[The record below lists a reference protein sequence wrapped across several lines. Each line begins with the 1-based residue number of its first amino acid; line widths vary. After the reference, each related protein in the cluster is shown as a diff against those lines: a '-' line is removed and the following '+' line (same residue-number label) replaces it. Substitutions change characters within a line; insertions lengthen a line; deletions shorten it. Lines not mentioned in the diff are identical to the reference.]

1 MPVRNQGDHPMT
13 AQLKLRDPTA
23 ESSPVRRP
31 RLAPSGSLD
40 GKTVALMDIGK
51 SRGKEFIDRLE
62 GHFKLAGIA
71 TRRYAKP
78 TNTKVAPV
86 AVMQQMAAEAQLA
99 VIALSD

>member
-1 MPVRNQGDHPMT
+1 MT
-13 AQLKLRDPTA
+13 YVEKLRDPTA
-23 ESSPVRRP
+23 ETSPTRRP
-31 RLAPSGSLD
+31 RLAPPSSLD

-62 GHFKLAGIA
+62 GHFRKAGIT

-78 TNTKVAPV
+78 TNTKVAPT
-86 AVMQQMAAEAQLA
+86 AVMQQIAAEAQLA

>member
-1 MPVRNQGDHPMT
+1 MT
-13 AQLKLRDPTA
+13 YVEKLRDPTA
-23 ESSPVRRP
+23 ETEPTRRA
-31 RLAPSGSLD
+31 RLAPPPSLE

-62 GHFKLAGIA
+62 GHFKKAGVA
-71 TRRYAKP
+71 TKRYAKP

>member
-1 MPVRNQGDHPMT
+1 MNSQT
-13 AQLKLRDPTA
+13 KLRDPTA
-23 ESSPVRRP
+23 ESSPVRRA
-31 RLAPSGSLD
+31 RLAPPSSLD

-62 GHFKLAGIA
+62 GHFKLAGVT

-86 AVMQQMAAEAQLA
+86 ELMQKIAAEAQLA

>member
-1 MPVRNQGDHPMT
+1 MIGQV
-13 AQLKLRDPTA
+13 KLRDPTA
-23 ESSPVRRP
+23 ESAPVRRP
-31 RLAPSGSLD
+31 RLAPPASLD
-40 GKTVALMDIGK
+40 GKSVALMDIGK

-62 GHFKLAGIA
+62 GHFRQAGVA

-86 AVMQQMAAEAQLA
+86 ELMQKIAAENQLA

>member
-1 MPVRNQGDHPMT
+1 MNPST
-13 AQLKLRDPTA
+13 KLRDPTA
-23 ESSPVRRP
+23 ESSPTRRA
-31 RLAPSGSLD
+31 RLAPPPSFD

-62 GHFKLAGIA
+62 GHFKTAGIA
-71 TRRYAKP
+71 TKRYAKP
-78 TNTKVAPV
+78 TNTKVAPL

>member
-1 MPVRNQGDHPMT
+1 MNVT
-13 AQLKLRDPTA
+13 LKLRDPTA
-23 ESSPVRRP
+23 ETSPVRRP
-31 RLAPSGSLD
+31 RLTPPPSLD

-62 GHFKLAGIA
+62 EHFRKAGVA

-78 TNTKVAPV
+78 TNTKVAP
-86 AVMQQMAAEAQLA
+86 APLMQKIAAEAQLA

>member
-1 MPVRNQGDHPMT
+1 MNSEM
-13 AQLKLRDPTA
+13 KLRDPTA

-31 RLAPSGSLD
+31 RLSPPSSLD

-51 SRGKEFIDRLE
+51 SRGVEFIDRLE
-62 GHFKLAGIA
+62 GHFRKAGIA
-71 TRRYAKP
+71 TKRYRKP

-86 AVMQQMAAEAQLA
+86 ELMQKIAGEAQLA